1 MQGLVDQGLT
11 IHSISNCKIFPK
23 SVEMWKQIGF
33 FAFAKVPPDLDMYS
47 DNTCC
52 MTIQWEILMNLKNWA

>member
-33 FAFAKVPPDLDMYS
+33 FAFAKVPPDLDMYF

-52 MTIQWEILMNLKNWA
+52 MTIQ